1 MNRTR
6 NGILKAIN
14 ETGDITE
21 IYPKTKI
28 ENVDGLVNDLEG
40 KVDKV
45 SGKQLSTE
53 DYTTAEKNKL
63 AGIAA
68 GATAN
73 TGTVTGVKV
82 GSTSYSPSS
91 GIVNLPAYPTTLPAS
106 DVSSWAKASSKPSY
120 TASEVGAISTAA
132 KGTAGGVAELDA
144 TGKIPS
150 SQLPASVDQ
159 IYEAAS
165 RDAFPATGTAD
176 IIYVA
181 KDTNLC
187 YRWGGSAY
195 VEISPSLALG
205 ETSSTAYRG
214 DRGKTAYTH
223 ATDPSRLTAA
233 KTTGFYKFST
243 TDEGHIAGTAA
254 VTKSDITNLGI
265 PAQDTTYSS
274 ATQSTA
280 GLMSATDKTKLDGIA
295 NGATA
300 NIGTVTQVK
309 CGNTAYNPSNGVVS
323 LPGFA
328 QVIVSSEQP
337 VINNCLWIQ
346 PMD

>member
-40 KVDKV
+40 KVDKI
-45 SGKQLSTE
+45 SGKGLSSE

-82 GSTSYSPSS
+82 GATSYSPSS
-91 GIVNLPAYPTTLPAS
+91 GVVNLPAYPTSLPAS
-106 DVSSWAKASSKPSY
+106 DVSAWAKAASKPSY
-120 TASEVGAISTAA
+120 TASEVGAIASSA
-132 KGTAGGVAELDA
+132 KGTAGGVAELDS

-165 RDAFPATGTAD
+165 RDAFPSTGTAD

-205 ETSSTAYRG
+205 ETASTAYRG
-214 DRGKTAYTH
+214 DRGKTAYNH
-223 ATDPSRLTAA
+223 ATDPARLTAA
-233 KTTGFYKFST
+233 KTTGLYKIST
-243 TDEGHIAGTAA
+243 TEEGHIAGTAA
-254 VTKSDITNLGI
+254 VTKTDITNLGI
-265 PAQDTTYSS
+265 PAQDTTYSA
-274 ATQSTA
+274 ATQSAA
-280 GLMSATDKTKLDGIA
+280 GLMSANDKTKLDGIA
-295 NGATA
+295 TGATA
-300 NIGTVTQVK
+300 NVGTVTGVK
-309 CGNTAYNPSNGVVS
+309 VGNTSYSPTNGVVN

-328 QVIVSSEQP
+328 TIVVSNEQP
-337 VINNCLWIQ
+337 AQNNCLWIQ
-346 PMD
+346 PTD